1 MLRFLV
7 LLLLAANVLF
17 LAWTQGWL
25 LPVFAPPT
33 HGHREPERLA
43 TQVRPEA
50 VALLA
55 PQAASV
61 ALAQAAAASEAAQR
75 VCLLAGPFAEAEIT
89 AAEAAMSAVQ
99 LPAGS
104 WAREPADPTTPRYMV
119 YLGRFT
125 DRELMRTRAEE
136 LRRLDLSPEEATG
149 PTFAPGLVLGRHVTR
164 QAAEDTLTDAQARG
178 VRGARIVDLPGPPAR
193 YFLRVPAADPQG
205 RARLAMLRGGPLRD
219 GFSPCPAP

>member
-1 MLRFLV
+1 LLRFLV
-7 LLLLAANVLF
+7 LLLLAANLLF

-25 LPVFAPPT
+25 LPVFAPPM

-75 VCLLAGPFAEAEIT
+75 VCLLAGPFADAEIA
-89 AAEAAMSAVQ
+89 AAEAAVNAAS
-99 LPAGS
+99 LPTGS

-136 LRRLDLSPEEATG
+136 LRKLDLSPEEATG

-164 QAAEDTLTDAQARG
+164 QAAEEALTDAQARG
-178 VRGARIVDLPGPPAR
+178 VRGARIVDLPGPPAK
-193 YFLRVPAADPQG
+193 YFLRVPAADPQARG
-205 RARLAMLRGGPLRD
+205 RLVALKGGALRD

>member
-7 LLLLAANVLF
+7 LLLLAANLLF

-25 LPVFAPPT
+25 LPVFAPPM

-75 VCLLAGPFAEAEIT
+75 VCLLAGPFADAEIA
-89 AAEAAMSAVQ
+89 AAEAAVNAAS
-99 LPAGS
+99 LPTGS

-136 LRRLDLSPEEATG
+136 LRKLDLSPEEATG

-164 QAAEDTLTDAQARG
+164 QAAEEALTDAQARG
-178 VRGARIVDLPGPPAR
+178 VRGARIVDLPGPPAK
-193 YFLRVPAADPQG
+193 YFLRVPAADPQARG
-205 RARLAMLRGGPLRD
+205 RLVALKGGALRD